1 MGRIYSVSFTDVA
14 VTAAQDFF
22 QIEAVT
28 VPAIIHAVYLSQST
42 DVGDAAAEALS
53 LRFRRVTDAL
63 TNVTAEAQL
72 DTGDAVA
79 LADLN
84 VNDTT
89 PLTTGAQTIHPENWN
104 IAMPF
109 VYLPPPE
116 LRIVVPVGDVVTLNL
131 ITVPADSITMSGVM
145 YFEEVGS
152 Q

>member
-1 MGRIYSVSFTDVA
+1 MGRIYTVSFTDVA

-28 VPAIIHAVYLSQST
+28 VPAIIHAVYISQST
-42 DVGDAAAEALS
+42 DVGDAAAEALT
-53 LRFRRVTDAL
+53 LRIRRVTDAL

-89 PLTTGAQTIHPENWN
+89 PLTTGAQTIHAECWN

-109 VYLPPPE
+109 VYLPTPE
-116 LRIVVPVGDVVTLNL
+116 LRVVVPVGDVVTVNL
-131 ITVPADSITMSGVM
+131 VTTPADSITMSGTM
-145 YFEEVGS
+145 YFEEIGA
-152 Q
+152 